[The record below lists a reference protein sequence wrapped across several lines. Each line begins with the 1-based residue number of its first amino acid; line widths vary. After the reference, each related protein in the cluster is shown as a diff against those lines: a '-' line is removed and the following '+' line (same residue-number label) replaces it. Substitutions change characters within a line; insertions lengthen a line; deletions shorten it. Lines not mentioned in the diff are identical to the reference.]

1 MTWSRFRPDTWTDPT
16 WTPGTTRF
24 EVALKAATATA
35 VSKTRVA
42 IVPTA
47 NAAAKRIARPPRRL
61 FGSAGTTGSRSSS
74 FGLGASD
81 TVALAGE
88 LAVDTVALAS
98 ELAGDTVAL
107 AGELAGDT
115 AALAGELASDTAALA
130 GGTTSRF
137 EDSHFLAS
145 GTAGRPA
152 ALPGVRPGTSS
163 TRSVSSVAISVP
175 PPRQF
180 TTAKST

>member
-1 MTWSRFRPDTWTDPT
+1 MTWSRFRPDTSTDPT

-81 TVALAGE
+81 TAALAGE
-88 LAVDTVALAS
+88 LAVDTVALA
-98 ELAGDTVAL
+98 
-107 AGELAGDT
+107 GELASET
-115 AALAGELASDTAALA
+115 AALASEV
-130 GGTTSRF
+130 
-137 EDSHFLAS
+137 DSHLMAS
-145 GTAGRPA
+145 GTAVWPA
-152 ALPGVRPGTSS
+152 ALPGVRPKISS
-163 TRSVSSVAISVP
+163 TRSISSVAMSVP
-175 PPRQF
+175 SPRQF
-180 TTAKST
+180 TTAKRVLDAPQNRADSFETYRS